1 MKEAG
6 KQYLDFAKKK
16 GSNGPKESIQMRKNY
31 MKVNLKVINYENE
44 ILERIGNNDGRL
56 SIVELRNPETEL
68 NNATKDTKI

>member
-1 MKEAG
+1 
-6 KQYLDFAKKK
+6 
-16 GSNGPKESIQMRKNY
+16 MRKNY